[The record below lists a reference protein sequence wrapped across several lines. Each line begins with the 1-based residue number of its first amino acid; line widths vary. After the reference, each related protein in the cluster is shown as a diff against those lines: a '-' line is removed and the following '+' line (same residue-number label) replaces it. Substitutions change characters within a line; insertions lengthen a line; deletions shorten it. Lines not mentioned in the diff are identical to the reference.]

1 MKSFTKFLMENKKQY
16 AFRVKLACECTK
28 DQLAELKFALDKY
41 KVAAISEPKSSPIA
55 EKHTNFEHLKN
66 VRITT
71 LDILTDYPANPIQ
84 IREMIR
90 DSMKISEAYIM
101 VTTPGEEANA
111 LPIAPINADKALL
124 DTHELSAPDPKSH
137 ELVGLKRLEALLKD
151 TERHD
156 GIQYKGVNDEI
167 QVSAP
172 FKEKPAKFN
181 TDLPVND
188 KGPMGQAKIAMARG
202 RK

>member
-1 MKSFTKFLMENKKQY
+1 M
-16 AFRVKLACECTK
+16 
-28 DQLAELKFALDKY
+28 
-41 KVAAISEPKSSPIA
+41 SEPKQTPIA
-55 EKHTNFEHLKN
+55 ETHTNFEHLKN

-71 LDILTDYPANPIQ
+71 LDILTDYPANPVQ

-101 VTTPGEEANA
+101 VSTPGEEANA

-124 DTHELSAPDPKSH
+124 DTHELSAPDPKAH
-137 ELVGLKRLEALLKD
+137 ELVGLTRLEAMLKD

-156 GIQYKGVNDEI
+156 GVQYKGVNDEI
-167 QVSAP
+167 QVKAP

-181 TDLPVND
+181 TDIPAGT
-188 KGPMGQAKIAMARG
+188 KGPMGQTKIAMARG